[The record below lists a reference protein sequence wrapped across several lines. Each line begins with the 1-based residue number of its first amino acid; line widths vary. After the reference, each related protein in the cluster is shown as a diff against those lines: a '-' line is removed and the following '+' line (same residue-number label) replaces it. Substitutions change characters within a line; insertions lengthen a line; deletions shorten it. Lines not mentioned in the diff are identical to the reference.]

1 MPITAKQNT
10 VDARQSALQPQQRDH
25 TERGAEARAR
35 SSARRTPRSRRSST
49 SLAKLGPSGIIA
61 PAPMRPNAEAEHH
74 AADERVLRDELQPL
88 LDLAE
93 GLGPVDALVV
103 RPLLAA
109 RDRQPVDD
117 HRRHEERHR
126 VER

>member
-10 VDARQSALQPQQRDH
+10 VMRGNRPCSHNSVTTPMAAPKPSAVI
-25 TERGAEARAR
+25 
-35 SSARRTPRSRRSST
+35 STPNAALPPSST

-61 PAPMRPNAEAEHH
+61 PAPIRPNAEAEHH
-74 AADERVLRDELQPL
+74 AADERVLRDELQSF

-93 GLGPVDALVV
+93 GLGPVDPLV
-103 RPLLAA
+103 A
-109 RDRQPVDD
+109 RACRGAGSGGG
-117 HRRHEERHR
+117 RRSTADTRNVHR